1 MQKLEYEWEIGI
13 QYNNRIYQFLNEVDA
28 IMLPPLSERVCISD
42 YAEKLACLAET
53 LFIVQDGCDI
63 ASCSVYCNSETA
75 FISSIAVKCE
85 FLKQGI
91 GTALMDEVMRYVK
104 EKKCERIQLEVY
116 VSNDAAL
123 KFYQKN
129 GFVTI
134 SENSN
139 WKRMEYL

>member
-1 MQKLEYEWEIGI
+1 
-13 QYNNRIYQFLNEVDA
+13 
-28 IMLPPLSERVCISD
+28 
-42 YAEKLACLAET
+42 
-53 LFIVQDGCDI
+53 
-63 ASCSVYCNSETA
+63 
-75 FISSIAVKCE
+75 
-85 FLKQGI
+85 
-91 GTALMDEVMRYVK
+91 MDEVKRYVK

>member
-13 QYNNRIYQFLNEVDA
+13 QYYNRIYQFLNEVDA

-75 FISSIAVKCE
+75 FISTFPTGFEAFELLAFFEI
-85 FLKQGI
+85 
-91 GTALMDEVMRYVK
+91 
-104 EKKCERIQLEVY
+104 
-116 VSNDAAL
+116 VSAAEITLFPCSFIAL
-123 KFYQKN
+123 KSDQLY
-129 GFVTI
+129 V
-134 SENSN
+134 
-139 WKRMEYL
+139 